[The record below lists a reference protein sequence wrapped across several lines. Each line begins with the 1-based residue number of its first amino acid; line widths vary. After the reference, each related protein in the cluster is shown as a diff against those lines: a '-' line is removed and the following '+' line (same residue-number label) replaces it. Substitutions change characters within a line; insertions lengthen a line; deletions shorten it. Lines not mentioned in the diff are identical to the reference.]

1 VPGPLFTFAA
11 YLGAVM
17 DGPLSG
23 WVGGIVFLLAIF
35 LPGCLLVV
43 GALPFRDSPRHR
55 AGIRST
61 MAGISTGVVGILAAA
76 WVDPVVTSS
85 IRSLADAALALTC
98 FALLVGARLSPV
110 WVVGLA
116 ALAASLLAS

>member
-35 LPGCLLVV
+35 LPGCLLAV

-76 WVDPVVTSS
+76 RR
-85 IRSLADAALALTC
+85 RSAPLIPCRRESASC
-98 FALLVGARLSPV
+98 RRRSPR
-110 WVVGLA
+110 
-116 ALAASLLAS
+116 